1 VVPADQSSSE
11 LTKLYVRWLTL
22 RTVFG
27 VLVIS
32 FRGFDVVRLADVLH
46 TLVVVVEP
54 EAPFGLD
61 RARWRLGDHVDNALV
76 LTLGNLRERVLERH
90 GGSRI
95 AVPVERHVR
104 QAAMRRD
111 RRRLPFRPKN
121 ASSSPPR
128 SPAFSTLA
136 DVCYR
141 RIIAIRHPG
150 RRACSSAATPIPS
163 CRRSAIASDS
173 IQGLC
178 RLATSHHAK
187 LKTLEK
193 VYDLPD
199 GDWINNEGG
208 HGTVVLRPQEENP
221 EDQIACDMT
230 YGEDSD
236 EPDFED
242 EDEEE
247 LLADFNAGDPA
258 DEPIAID
265 DSALQ
270 PATGDGQ

>member
-1 VVPADQSSSE
+1 MANNR
-11 LTKLYVRWLTL
+11 K
-22 RTVFG
+22 
-27 VLVIS
+27 
-32 FRGFDVVRLADVLH
+32 
-46 TLVVVVEP
+46 
-54 EAPFGLD
+54 
-61 RARWRLGDHVDNALV
+61 
-76 LTLGNLRERVLERH
+76 
-90 GGSRI
+90 
-95 AVPVERHVR
+95 
-104 QAAMRRD
+104 
-111 RRRLPFRPKN
+111 
-121 ASSSPPR
+121 
-128 SPAFSTLA
+128 
-136 DVCYR
+136 R

-193 VYDLPD
+193 VYELPE

-208 HGTVVLRPQEENP
+208 HGNVVLHPQEADP
-221 EDQIACDMT
+221 ECQVECDMT

-242 EDEEE
+242 DEEPTFGFE
-247 LLADFNAGDPA
+247 DSDP
-258 DEPIAID
+258 ETPVEIAVD

-270 PATGDGQ
+270 PAKGEDQ